1 MKFMMKTAC
10 YVSHAHDVLL
20 TIPAFV
26 AVLTICSCS
35 TISHCWFVSHK
46 QMSVTSTKK
55 ELQSTVFITERRKPF
70 TPVNSFKKSV
80 YVCQSFPADTL
91 FNVSKEQFSVLYRG
105 ESKKFKVYKV
115 TPSAKSCLKRPDSLF
130 SPSLL
135 YFTFQVNAK
144 TNDSIFVIERDVP
157 RKGDTTVV
165 SIGIAEPVTG
175 MDEVDM
181 DNYVEVGSAFFHSG
195 EHTRYALRRPSL
207 YEHIP
212 SDKDECVQDFAVRVL
227 SYDEMTNSVV
237 FSYEGNRYCMSLSDN
252 IVDKHKIGQGKSVG
266 IRVRFYDCLKYR
278 HDEGALPPAK
288 IIGLE

>member
-1 MKFMMKTAC
+1 
-10 YVSHAHDVLL
+10 
-20 TIPAFV
+20 
-26 AVLTICSCS
+26 
-35 TISHCWFVSHK
+35 VSHK
-46 QMSVTSTKK
+46 QISVTSTKK
-55 ELQSTVFITERRKPF
+55 ELQSTVFIIERRKPF
-70 TPVNSFKKSV
+70 TTVNSFKKRL
-80 YVCQSFPADTL
+80 YICQSYPEDTL
-91 FNVSKEQFSVLYRG
+91 FNVSEEQFSVLYG
-105 ESKKFKVYKV
+105 GKSKKFKVYKKS
-115 TPSAKSCLKRPDSLF
+115 PSEEIHLKRPDNLL

-135 YFTFQVNAK
+135 LFTFQVNAK
-144 TNDSIFVIERDVP
+144 SNDSILIVERDVP
-157 RKGDTTVV
+157 HKGDTTVV
-165 SIGIAEPVTG
+165 SIRIAEPVAG
-175 MDEVDM
+175 MDDVDI
-181 DNYVEVGSAFFHSG
+181 DNYTEVGSEFFHSV

-207 YEHIP
+207 YDNIP